1 MTDVASSRVTRL
13 RPATESRTVR
23 TRSTNDAARGR
34 KHLTR
39 DEVHRLIRAAKKGRQ
54 GRRDAL
60 MIRLAFEH
68 GLRVSELIA
77 LKWQHLDLASGHT
90 LTIQR
95 AKGSLD
101 GTHPLQG
108 ETVRALKRYQNAT
121 QRRDGFVFV
130 SERGAPVSV
139 AGFRKMLARLSE
151 RVLGVPW
158 HPHALRHACGVHLIN
173 SGTDIRTVQQY
184 LGHANIQNTV
194 AYTALSGRPFER
206 LTF

>member
-1 MTDVASSRVTRL
+1 M
-13 RPATESRTVR
+13 
-23 TRSTNDAARGR
+23 
-34 KHLTR
+34 
-39 DEVHRLIRAAKKGRQ
+39 RAAKKGRQ
-54 GRRDAL
+54 GQRDAL

-68 GLRVSELIA
+68 GLRVSELVA
-77 LKWQHLDLASGHT
+77 LKWPHVDLASGHT
-90 LTIQR
+90 LTVQR

-108 ETVRALKRYQNAT
+108 ETVRTLKRYQTAT

-139 AGFRKMLARLSE
+139 AGFRKMLGRLSE

-173 SGTDIRTVQQY
+173 SGADIRTVQQY

-194 AYTALSGRPFER
+194 AYTALTGRPFER